1 METKQRKG
9 LARNTIDKFYTKPNI
24 AKLCSNALKKHI
36 KINATDLI
44 IDPVLGIKC
53 SQVSI

>member
-24 AKLCSNALKKHI
+24 AKLFTNALKKHI